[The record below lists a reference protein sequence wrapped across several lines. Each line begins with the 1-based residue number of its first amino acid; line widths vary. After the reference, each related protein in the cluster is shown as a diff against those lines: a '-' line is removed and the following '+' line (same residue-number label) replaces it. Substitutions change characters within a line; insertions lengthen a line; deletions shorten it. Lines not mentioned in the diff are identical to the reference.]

1 VAQGG
6 DDRRVMPSRRGL
18 IDTTD
23 DPAPWTDPLAVPRP
37 ALDGD
42 TTADVL
48 VVGGGLTGLWTAY
61 YLLDADPSLDVLVVE
76 AGATG
81 QDERGLGTCSARLG
95 LGPQGLADRFGDE
108 ASGRARALLRDAV
121 VEVGG
126 VAAVEELECGFA
138 FGGEVMVAAD
148 DAALARFALQ
158 AAAAVRWGDET
169 DVLTRDQVVARVR
182 VDESAVVGGTW
193 SAEAARLDP
202 GRLARGLADT
212 VVARGG
218 RVVDGTRVARL
229 SDGAAVTTHG
239 TVRAGTLVDTRPPG
253 PARTAATLAT
263 PPLGASLW
271 THLGM
276 AHAELVAHSD
286 GLRLVRSSDDRLV
299 AGRVPVRG
307 GLTTRAAAALV
318 APVRSSDALHD
329 ALVGLLPVLL
339 DVPVTHAWQR
349 PLAAP
354 GALPDVGLVDGR
366 AWARSGGTGP
376 AAANVAARGV
386 AELVTGT
393 VSDLTTA
400 PWVRAG

>member
-1 VAQGG
+1 
-6 DDRRVMPSRRGL
+6 MPSRRGL

-23 DPAPWTDPLAVPRP
+23 EPAPWVDPLATPRP

-42 TTADVL
+42 TVADVL

-76 AGATG
+76 AGTTG
-81 QDERGLGTCSARLG
+81 QGERGLGTCSARLG
-95 LGPQGLADRFGDE
+95 LGPQGLADRYGDD
-108 ASGRARALLRDAV
+108 AATLARALLRDAV

-126 VAAVEELECGFA
+126 VAAVEELACGFA
-138 FGGEVMVAAD
+138 FGGEVMVAGD

-158 AAAAVRWGDET
+158 ASSAVRWGDET
-169 DVLTRDQVVARVR
+169 DVLTREQVLARVR
-182 VDESAVVGGTW
+182 VDEAAVPVVGGTW
-193 SAEAARLDP
+193 SPEAARLDP

-218 RVVDGTRVARL
+218 RVVDATHVARL
-229 SDGAAVTTHG
+229 SAGAAVTTHG
-239 TVRAGTLVDTRPPG
+239 TVRAGTVVDTRPTTAP
-253 PARTAATLAT
+253 RTAATLAT
-263 PPLGASLW
+263 APLAASVW
-271 THLGM
+271 AGLGLE
-276 AHAELVAHSD
+276 HAELVAHSD
-286 GLRLVRSSDDRLV
+286 SLRLVRSPDDRLV

-307 GLTTRAAAALV
+307 TRARRAAAALV

-339 DVPVTHAWQR
+339 DVPVTHAWLR
-349 PLAAP
+349 PLAAA

-376 AAANVAARGV
+376 AAANVAARGI
-386 AELVTGT
+386 ADLVTGT
-393 VSDLTTA
+393 ASDLTAA
-400 PWVRAG
+400 PWVRVG